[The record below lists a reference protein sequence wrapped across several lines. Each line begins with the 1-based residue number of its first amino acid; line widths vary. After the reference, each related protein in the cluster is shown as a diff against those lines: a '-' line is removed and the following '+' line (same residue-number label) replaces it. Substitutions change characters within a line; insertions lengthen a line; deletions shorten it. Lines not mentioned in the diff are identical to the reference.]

1 MIKNRI
7 LAAAFALAL
16 PLMTV
21 SSAGAQEDGSTVL
34 VRVNGHEITVGEMRL
49 AAATITDQLANVPA
63 NARFTFLVQ
72 YLIERHLLAQEALKR
87 DIESDPEY
95 QRLMTY
101 YKAKAARDA
110 YFVAKIKPQIT
121 EQAVRAEYDK
131 QAAAV
136 DNQEKFHLRHIL
148 VADEAAARKVHGELK
163 SGGDF
168 AQLANENSPNKDA
181 QDGGDMGWLGA
192 DEMFP
197 EFVEVSAKLKA
208 GEYSEPFE
216 SKFGWNIIQLVEK
229 KVIQAQPF
237 DKVKNGLTLMLTR
250 IKVQETVNALRKDA
264 EIEIVHPDLKKAE
277 EGEDDKSE

>member
-34 VRVNGHEITVGEMRL
+34 VRVNGHEITVAEMRL

-110 YFVAKIKPQIT
+110 YFASKIKPQIT

-148 VADEAAARKVHGELK
+148 VADEAAAKKVHGELK
-163 SGGDF
+163 SGSDF
-168 AQLANENSPNKDA
+168 VKLANENSPNKDA

-216 SKFGWNIIQLVEK
+216 SKFGWNIILLVEK
-229 KVIQAQPF
+229 KVIKAQEF
-237 DKVKNGLTLMLTR
+237 DKIKNGLTLMLTR

-264 EIEIVHPDLKKAE
+264 EIEVVHPELKKAE
-277 EGEDDKSE
+277 ETEDDKSE

>member
-7 LAAAFALAL
+7 LAAAFALVL

-21 SSAGAQEDGSTVL
+21 SSAAAQEDGSTVL

-95 QRLMTY
+95 QRLMSY

-110 YFVAKIKPQIT
+110 YFASRIKPQIT
-121 EQAVRAEYDK
+121 EQSVRAEYDK

-148 VADEAAARKVHGELK
+148 VADEATAKKVHGQLK
-163 SGGDF
+163 AGGDF
-168 AQLANENSPNKDA
+168 AKLANENSPNKDA

-197 EFVEVSAKLKA
+197 EFVDVSAKLNQ

-277 EGEDDKSE
+277 EGEDDKAE

>member
-49 AAATITDQLANVPA
+49 AAATITDQLTNVPA

-110 YFVAKIKPQIT
+110 YFASKIRPQIT
-121 EQAVRAEYDK
+121 DQAVRAEYDK

-148 VADEAAARKVHGELK
+148 VADEATAKKVHGQLK

-168 AQLANENSPNKDA
+168 VKLANENSPNKDA

-197 EFVEVSAKLKA
+197 EFVQISAKLNQ
-208 GEYSEPFE
+208 GEFSEPFE

-229 KVIQAQPF
+229 KITKAQPF
-237 DKVKNGLTLMLTR
+237 EKVKGGLTLMLTR

-277 EGEDDKSE
+277 ETEDDKSE